1 MNILGIETSC
11 DETSAAVLKNGL
23 VASNIISSQLCH
35 SEFGGVVPE
44 LASREHDRMVV
55 TVVEAALN
63 AANIKKT
70 ELDFI
75 AATAGPG
82 LIGAVLVGLSF
93 GQALGFSL
101 GKPFIPIN
109 HIDAHIFSSFIN
121 DGTQH
126 TFPAF
131 PFVSLTV
138 SGGHTMLCL
147 VHDDLRIEPLGS
159 TIDDA
164 AGEAFDK
171 TGKMLG
177 LNYPAG
183 PVIDKLAQTGD
194 PNFHQF
200 PQALTAQS
208 KTGNDYKA
216 NLDFSFSGLKTSVLR
231 YLSGQKPEF
240 IQAHL
245 NDICA
250 SIQEAITSVLV
261 RKTILAAEQ
270 SGVRTISVTGG
281 VSANSEL
288 RRKFEAASKA
298 HGFSLHIPKPV
309 YSTDNAAM
317 IATLAHL
324 KAERGLIE
332 PCAYNAPAFAGYEK
346 MKVFRAR

>member
-1 MNILGIETSC
+1 MNILGIESSC
-11 DETSAAVLKNGL
+11 DETSAAVLKNGQ

-55 TVVEAALN
+55 TVAEAALN
-63 AANIKKT
+63 AANINKT

-93 GQALGFSL
+93 GQALAFSL
-101 GKPFIPIN
+101 GKPFMAIN
-109 HIDAHIFSSFIN
+109 HIDAHIFSSFID
-121 DGTQH
+121 DGSPH
-126 TFPAF
+126 TVPEF

-138 SGGHTMLCL
+138 SGGHTMLSL
-147 VHDDLRIEPLGS
+147 VHSDLRIEPLGR

-183 PVIDKLAQTGD
+183 PVIDKLAKNGD
-194 PNFHQF
+194 PKFHQF

-208 KTGNDYKA
+208 KTSHDYKA
-216 NLDFSFSGLKTSVLR
+216 NLNFSFSGLKTAVLR
-231 YLSGQKPEF
+231 YLSAQNPAF
-240 IQAHL
+240 IKIHL

-261 RKTILAAEQ
+261 KKTILAAEQ
-270 SGVRTISVTGG
+270 CGVRTISVTGG

-288 RRKFEAASKA
+288 RRKFETAAKT
-298 HGFSLHIPKPV
+298 HGLSLHIPKPV

-317 IATLAHL
+317 IATLARL
-324 KAERGLIE
+324 RAERGLVE
-332 PCAYNAPAFAGYEK
+332 KCAYNTPAFAGYEK
-346 MKVFRAR
+346 AKVLPAR